1 MWEYGEASRLLTI
14 ASVSS
19 DHCIY
24 CRTRLLR
31 FPAES
36 FELSPKRLFVQLS
49 ICSACGWWSVYRVH
63 QNELPRTSGI
73 IESYS
78 ATIGCLKELDLTD
91 ISIPLGVVRQYLLAK
106 QDAMFD
112 VHPRVLEEVVCSI
125 FKDFGWKARV
135 TGYSRDNGIDVI
147 LDGQNEDTIG
157 IQVKRFKN
165 HRRIEAEQIR
175 SLAGALMLGGHTRG
189 IFITTTKYRA
199 GAKKTAKKFKT
210 IGIPIELLD
219 AEKFLSVLGIAQHQM
234 FQLNQEKIASYVCST
249 GLHVGSGLN
258 RDFVAGEDLRAR
270 PVIASIYTDSELLE
284 LQNSPHVNS
293 NVNSP
298 AELPVK

>member
-1 MWEYGEASRLLTI
+1 MWEYSEASRLLTI

-19 DHCIY
+19 DECMY
-24 CRTRLLR
+24 CRTQLFR

-36 FELSPKRLFVQLS
+36 FEVSPKRLFVQLS

-63 QNELPRTSGI
+63 QNEFPRTSGI
-73 IESYS
+73 MESYS

-91 ISIPLGVVRQYLLAK
+91 ISIPLSIVRQYLLAK

-125 FKDFGWKARV
+125 FKDFGWRARV

-147 LDGQNEDTIG
+147 LDGNDKDTIG
-157 IQVKRFKN
+157 VQVKRYKKS
-165 HRRIEAEQIR
+165 RRIEAEQIR
-175 SLAGALMLGGHTRG
+175 SLAGALVLGGHTKG

-219 AEKFLSVLGIAQHQM
+219 TERFLSVLGIAQHQT
-234 FQLNQEKIASYVCST
+234 FELNQEKIVSYVCST
-249 GLHVGSGLN
+249 GLHVGSGPH
-258 RDFVAGEDLRAR
+258 RDFVVGEDLRAR
-270 PVIASIYTDSELLE
+270 PVVASIYTGSELLE
-284 LQNSPHVNS
+284 LQKT
-293 NVNSP
+293 
-298 AELPVK
+298 L